1 MVGAL
6 GGVVTRGVPGA
17 RGYDG
22 LSVVGPKK
30 LRHNSIFAFLKI
42 K

>member
-30 LRHNSIFAFLKI
+30 LRDIIPYLHF
-42 K
+42 